1 MSFVPEKGQPPPG
14 HTFHSTAVVNSTLG
28 LQFNGICKI
37 ACPATNNL
45 LLWAGT
51 QIHVFG
57 LLPPGDDL
65 VSADYSIDSGPPV
78 SKALDA
84 LVNESLPLG
93 NSSYFVSPK
102 LPMGPHNITVKVTN
116 TGVGRNYTLDFFDV
130 RSPNQ
135 EEVAAQT
142 KRSSTNVGAIVA
154 GILAAFV
161 LGIVLAFAVQWIRR
175 HARSSRRGAGKGEEK
190 AELRI
195 NSETGGSIDH
205 DHDYES

>member
-1 MSFVPEKGQPPPG
+1 M
-14 HTFHSTAVVNSTLG
+14 
-28 LQFNGICKI
+28 
-37 ACPATNNL
+37 
-45 LLWAGT
+45 
-51 QIHVFG
+51 FG
-57 LLPPGDDL
+57 LLPPGDNL
-65 VSADYSIDSGPPV
+65 VSADYSIDGGPPV

-102 LPMGPHNITVKVTN
+102 LPMGLHNLTVKVTD

-130 RSPNQ
+130 RSPDQ
-135 EEVAAQT
+135 EEVAAQA
-142 KRSSTNVGAIVA
+142 KKSSTNVGAIVA

-190 AELRI
+190 AESRI